1 MARDERRMTFVV
13 VPHGG
18 SGDLSTRS
26 YEISY
31 RRLRMAVIAG
41 AVALALV
48 FLMAASWIWVA
59 AQAAQVPSLQ
69 RQVGELQKERQ
80 ERERLARSL
89 ARMQATYEQIRV
101 MLKGDLP
108 PLDSIEARTNAAG
121 GHMGGDSSAPPP
133 DTTATDTMAAD
144 SGKAGPQAFAAP
156 HAWPL
161 ADVAFVTRG
170 PVPLPGGH
178 PGLDIAVAA
187 GSRILASGEGTVLVA
202 GEDSVYGRFVVI
214 DHGAGVESVYGHAS
228 RLLVH
233 PREHVAAEQVIALSG
248 STGVSTAPHLHF
260 EIREHGR
267 PVDPRRFVAD
277 PEADGETRTAALGR
291 RGS

>member
-41 AVALALV
+41 MVVVALV
-48 FLMAASWIWVA
+48 SLMAASWVWVA
-59 AQAAQVPSLQ
+59 AQAAQVPML
-69 RQVGELQKERQ
+69 RREVAALQKERQ

-121 GHMGGDSSAPPP
+121 GRMGGAPGAPPA
-133 DTTATDTMAAD
+133 DSTATDTAQVDSAA
-144 SGKAGPQAFAAP
+144 KQ
-156 HAWPL
+156 
-161 ADVAFVTRG
+161 VT
-170 PVPLPGGH
+170 
-178 PGLDIAVAA
+178 
-187 GSRILASGEGTVLVA
+187 
-202 GEDSVYGRFVVI
+202 
-214 DHGAGVESVYGHAS
+214 
-228 RLLVH
+228 
-233 PREHVAAEQVIALSG
+233 
-248 STGVSTAPHLHF
+248 
-260 EIREHGR
+260 
-267 PVDPRRFVAD
+267 PRR
-277 PEADGETRTAALGR
+277 R
-291 RGS
+291 R

>member
-1 MARDERRMTFVV
+1 MTFVV

-31 RRLRMAVIAG
+31 RRLRMAAIAG
-41 AVALALV
+41 TVALALV
-48 FLMAASWIWVA
+48 FLMAASWVWVA
-59 AQAAQVPSLQ
+59 AQAARVPML
-69 RQVGELQKERQ
+69 RREVAELQKERQ

-108 PLDSIEARTNAAG
+108 PLDSIEARTRAAG
-121 GHMGGDSSAPPP
+121 GRMGGDPAAPPR
-133 DTTATDTMAAD
+133 DTTATDTVPAD
-144 SGKAGPQAFAAP
+144 SAAKDGPQALAAP

-161 ADVAFVTRG
+161 VDVAFVTRG
-170 PVPLPGGH
+170 LARVPGGH

-187 GSRILASGEGTVLVA
+187 GSRILASGGGTVLAA

-214 DHGAGVESVYGHAS
+214 DHGAGMQSVYGHAS

-233 PREHVAAEQVIALSG
+233 AHEHVAARQVIALSG

-260 EIREHGR
+260 EIRDHGG
-267 PVDPRRFVAD
+267 PVDPRRFVVD
-277 PEADGETRTAALGR
+277 PEEPPAAVAR